1 MTKKQLNF
9 LSNYG
14 LVLTHLYQNCRATLR
29 ETARATGLTERA
41 VFQIVRELEDSGLI
55 AKKRLGRRNTYTVN
69 QSVLLGFPVYQGF
82 NVAQVADALRNILDQ
97 PQIPPADQPP
107 AP

>member
-1 MTKKQLNF
+1 MTKKLNF

-14 LVLTHLYQNCRATLR
+14 LVLTHLYQDPRATLR

-41 VFQIVRELEDSGLI
+41 VFQIIREMEESGI
-55 AKKRLGRRNTYTVN
+55 IEKKRLGRRNTYAVN
-69 QSVLLGFPVYQGF
+69 RPVLLRFPVYQDVS
-82 NVAQVADALRNILDQ
+82 VAQIADAVRRIIEQ
-97 PQIPPADQPP
+97 QQIPPAGQPP